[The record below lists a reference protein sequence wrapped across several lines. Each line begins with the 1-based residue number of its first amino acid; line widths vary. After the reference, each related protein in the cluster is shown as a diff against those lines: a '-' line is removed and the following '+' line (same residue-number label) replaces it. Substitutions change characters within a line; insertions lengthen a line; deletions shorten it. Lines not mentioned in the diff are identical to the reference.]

1 MELQVLDVKMNTN
14 VEGFLPMFTTTD
26 INHYGG
32 LPGKF
37 GQILE

>member
-14 VEGFLPMFTTTD
+14 AEGFLPMFTTTD
-26 INHYGG
+26 MNHYGG

-37 GQILE
+37 RKILE